1 MLQKFYLSQMV
12 MLLVLAACNSSAR
25 LTSMPTATTA
35 LLVVTTISGLPT
47 ETAVPIP
54 STPTLTRPTE
64 TAVPVP
70 PTPVPDETDD
80 AEALNH
86 TQLTE
91 GITDTAEVAISN
103 FPSVNC
109 CKGRTVQAGSYRLP
123 AWLNLPLSVKVGG
136 GWRVMN
142 EEQAKLFTLARGQN
156 SLNNPS
162 EWITFMNASSAGSS
176 EGLIAQLLEE
186 PNIVPLGE
194 PTVAD
199 LAGYAGWQQDF
210 AVLPN
215 PDFAGNQRDDIPA
228 GVQFIGVVE
237 QFFAPGFFWVSSSP
251 EAYLRLVVV
260 NVGDTLLFVYLEA
273 PTDTFAT
280 FVADAHQILKTL
292 ELLEP

>member
-1 MLQKFYLSQMV
+1 VLGKFCLSLMLM
-12 MLLVLAACNSSAR
+12 LVLELVACSPPA
-25 LTSMPTATTA
+25 TPAQAPTATSA
-35 LLVVTTISGLPT
+35 LPT

-54 STPTLTRPTE
+54 PTPTPVPPTE

-70 PTPVPDETDD
+70 PTPTPVPTEIDD
-80 AEALNH
+80 AEVLSQA
-86 TQLTE
+86 QLTE
-91 GITDTAEVAISN
+91 DVTAVPGVVISN
-103 FPSVNC
+103 FPTVNC
-109 CKGRTVQAGSYRLP
+109 CNGRAVQAGLYRLP
-123 AWLNLPLSVKVGG
+123 AWLDMPLSVEVGD

-142 EEQAKLFTLARGQN
+142 EEQAKLFTLARGKN
-156 SLNNPS
+156 SLDNPS
-162 EWITFMNASSAGSS
+162 EWIVFMNASSAGSD
-176 EGLIAQLLEE
+176 EGLMAQFLEE

-228 GVQFIGVVE
+228 GVQFIAVVE

-251 EAYLRLVVV
+251 EAQLRFVAL

-273 PTDTFAT
+273 PPDAFAT
-280 FVADAHQILKTL
+280 FVADADQMLQTL
-292 ELLEP
+292 AMLEP